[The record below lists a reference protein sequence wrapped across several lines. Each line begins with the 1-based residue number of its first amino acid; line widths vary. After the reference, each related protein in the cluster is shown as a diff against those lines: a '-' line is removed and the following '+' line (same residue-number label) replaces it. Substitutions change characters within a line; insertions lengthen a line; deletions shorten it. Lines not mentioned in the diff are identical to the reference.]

1 MKVMKIYSHLN
12 GMEYLQVHKQ
22 KLIKEIM
29 SAIEAVDAERCRT
42 KESKERNRTGDML
55 YSPKDMNK
63 EFAENFLSMGW
74 EKRRKPVYVAEDEA
88 LARRIVGLPAEEQK
102 KAIEAAG
109 HTAYLSYNETDFV
122 KDEVAVEVQLGKY
135 AFVAHDLFVKHM
147 SFYVGGEINVGVE
160 IIPMKCLEA
169 DMSSGVPY
177 FERDLFNIVLQG
189 RGIPAVPLVV
199 IGIGP

>member
-1 MKVMKIYSHLN
+1 
-12 GMEYLQVHKQ
+12 
-22 KLIKEIM
+22 
-29 SAIEAVDAERCRT
+29 
-42 KESKERNRTGDML
+42 ML

-135 AFVAHDLFVKHM
+135 AFVAHDLFAKHM

-177 FERDLFNIVLQG
+177 FERDLFNIVRQG

>member
-1 MKVMKIYSHLN
+1 MKIYSHLN

-102 KAIEAAG
+102 KAIEAAVPLLISAIMRQILSKTRWLLRFSSENMLLS
-109 HTAYLSYNETDFV
+109 HTIYLSNICPFMSVV
-122 KDEVAVEVQLGKY
+122 KS
-135 AFVAHDLFVKHM
+135 M
-147 SFYVGGEINVGVE
+147 SGW
-160 IIPMKCLEA
+160 KL
-169 DMSSGVPY
+169 S
-177 FERDLFNIVLQG
+177 R
-189 RGIPAVPLVV
+189 
-199 IGIGP
+199 